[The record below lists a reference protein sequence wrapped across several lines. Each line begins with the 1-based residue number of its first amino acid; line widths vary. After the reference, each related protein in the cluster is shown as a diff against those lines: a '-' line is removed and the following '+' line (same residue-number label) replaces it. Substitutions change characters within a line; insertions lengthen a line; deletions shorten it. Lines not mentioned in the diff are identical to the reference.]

1 MARLV
6 FRDFDE
12 FAEAITGVDG
22 RFIPTARSV
31 SEWWTEA
38 VRPGSVSLQQLQIG
52 SATTF
57 AGDGE
62 PGRYTLGLPMTDPT
76 QIRIDGHFLE
86 PDTFILLHEDQPF
99 TFTGH
104 DVVRWAG
111 VSVPIDTKLIASEL
125 LMTARNGR
133 TGSGYCTIS

>member
-22 RFIPTARSV
+22 RFIPTSRSS

-38 VRPGSVSLQQLQIG
+38 VRPGSVSLQQIQIG
-52 SATTF
+52 SPTTF

-62 PGRYTLGLPMTDPT
+62 FGRYTLGLPMTA
-76 QIRIDGHFLE
+76 
-86 PDTFILLHEDQPF
+86 QPAVIAA
-99 TFTGH
+99 TIGASSSCTG
-104 DVVRWAG
+104 
-111 VSVPIDTKLIASEL
+111 
-125 LMTARNGR
+125 
-133 TGSGYCTIS
+133 